1 MMLNKK
7 IIVQKYGGSSLI
19 NLATREKVISHI
31 TSGLNKGYK
40 LVIVVSAM
48 GREGDPYATD
58 TLIEHIQRNGNN
70 LKNREFDLLL
80 SCGEIVSAT
89 TLSSMLNAREIVNTV
104 LTGGQA
110 GIITDTNFS
119 NAKIIRVD
127 TTRLLEELEKYKV
140 VIVAGFQ
147 GITKNGDI
155 TTLGRG
161 GSDTT
166 ATALGVALTADYI
179 DIFTDVVGIMSADP
193 RIVKSA
199 ERLSAVTYEEICNL
213 TNHGAKII
221 HPRAVE
227 IAKGKNI
234 PIRVRSTFDNSD
246 GTLVTAKDSLKEYSI
261 DAMNNDRIITGITS
275 ISNLS
280 QVKINVDDIANNQRI
295 LFFKA
300 LADNQI
306 TIDFINIALNEITFT
321 VASRDM
327 KRLDKVLSEK
337 LKKNYQSIIRENCA
351 KVSIVGAGIAGV
363 PGLMIQI
370 SEILSKEYIEIIQ
383 SSDSHT
389 SIGILINTADL
400 SKTINALHAKFYV
413 M

>member
-1 MMLNKK
+1 MMPNKK

-19 NLATREKVISHI
+19 DLTTREKVITHI
-31 TSGLNKGYK
+31 KCALSDEYK

-58 TLIEHIQRNGNN
+58 TFIEHIQRNGNM
-70 LKNREFDLLL
+70 LKSREFDLLL
-80 SCGEIVSAT
+80 SCGEIISAT
-89 TLSSMLNAREIVNTV
+89 TLSSMLNAREIDNVV

-110 GIITDTNFS
+110 GIITDGNFA
-119 NAKIIRVD
+119 NAKIKRVD
-127 TTRLLEELEKYKV
+127 TTRLLDELAKYDV

-147 GITKNGDI
+147 GVTENGDI

-166 ATALGVALTADYI
+166 ATALGVALAAEYI

-193 RIVKSA
+193 RIVKNA
-199 ERLSAVTYEEICNL
+199 ERLLEVTYEEICNL
-213 TNHGAKII
+213 TNQGAKII

-227 IAKGKNI
+227 IAMEKNI
-234 PIRVRSTFDNSD
+234 PIRVRSTFDKSD
-246 GTLVTAKDSLKEYSI
+246 GTLVTTKESLKDYSVNT
-261 DAMNNDRIITGITS
+261 ARSDRIITGITS
-275 ISNLS
+275 ISNLV
-280 QVKINVDDIANNQRI
+280 QVKLNVDDETNNKRI
-295 LFFKA
+295 LFFKT

-306 TIDFINIALNEITFT
+306 TIDFINISFNEVTFT
-321 VASRDM
+321 VAKHDLVKLAEIM
-327 KRLDKVLSEK
+327 SEK
-337 LKKNYQSIIRENCA
+337 GYKPLIRYNCS

-363 PGLMIQI
+363 PGLMAQI
-370 SEILSKEYIEIIQ
+370 SDILNKEKIEVIQ

-389 SIGILINTADL
+389 SIGVLINTTDL
-400 SKTINALHAKFYV
+400 AKTINALHAKFYV

>member
-1 MMLNKK
+1 MTPSKK

-19 NLATREKVISHI
+19 NLTTREKVISHI
-31 TSGLNKGYK
+31 KSGLNEGYK

-89 TLSSMLNAREIVNTV
+89 TLSSMLNARKIDNTV

-110 GIITDTNFS
+110 GIITDNNFA
-119 NAKIIRVD
+119 NAKIMKVD
-127 TTRLLEELEKYKV
+127 TTRLHEELAEYDV

-147 GITKNGDI
+147 GTTENGDI

-166 ATALGVALTADYI
+166 AAALGVALTAEYI
-179 DIFTDVVGIMSADP
+179 DIFTDVLGIMSADP
-193 RIVKSA
+193 RIVKNA

-227 IAKGKNI
+227 IAMEKNI
-234 PIRVRSTFDNSD
+234 PIRVRSTFDKSD

-261 DAMNNDRIITGITS
+261 GSVNRDRIITGITS
-275 ISNLS
+275 TSNLV
-280 QVKINVDDIANNQRI
+280 QVKIKVDDEVNTQRI

-300 LADNQI
+300 LVDNQI
-306 TIDFINIALNEITFT
+306 TIDFINITLDETTFT
-321 VASRDM
+321 VARDDLV
-327 KRLDKVLSEK
+327 RLDKILSDK
-337 LKKNYQSIIRENCA
+337 DYQPIIREYCA

-363 PGLMIQI
+363 PGLMVQI
-370 SEILSKEYIEIIQ
+370 SDILSKENIEIIQ
-383 SSDSHT
+383 ASDSHT
-389 SIGILINTADL
+389 SIGILINTVDL

-413 M
+413 L